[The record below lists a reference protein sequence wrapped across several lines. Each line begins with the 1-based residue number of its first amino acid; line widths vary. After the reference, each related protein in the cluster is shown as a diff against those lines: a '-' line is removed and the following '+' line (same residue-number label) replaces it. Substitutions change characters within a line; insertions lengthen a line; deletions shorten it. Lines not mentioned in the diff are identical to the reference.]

1 MLSSSNPGDEQRPSK
16 LSMHGAQDAL
26 LRESYNSTV
35 TALKAEIKESKE
47 ARLHLQDQ
55 LQICQSRLSAAK
67 KNFNHQRDGYEA
79 RLAEETLDK
88 KHLAEKS
95 LKEANTRRAE
105 CAALQEEK
113 EALQSKLRTLQ
124 AAHSSIHTVHAQEL
138 SVVREET
145 GRLQVRSETLEAEV
159 AQLKTKNGT
168 MQQRIKELE
177 EEVQNAKDE
186 NDYIVAQSHDFEE
199 DGRLEKEMFAVKL
212 KRLRDNRLSA
222 VEWMIRTRE
231 GSLLE
236 SAFVRWNVVKTEAR
250 LLFAIW
256 TAEAQKKQADAR
268 GGEVEELTQ
277 ELQKMSQQSN
287 AELEELREQLEQM
300 SQLSS
305 TSRTIDQMSQQTT
318 IDAGSRFL
326 KDSDSIVSAP
336 SMSETASHP
345 RAPLNTPPS
354 TAVSLSASRGF
365 SDVGQREAEPL
376 SGRKPVPPPVQI
388 SLNAQGVAASAPALL
403 GSGAE
408 SARSAAPASQRSFL
422 SSDTIGWQ
430 DNRVQGLEL
439 EEESWS
445 RHGGSEADANNG
457 GRQEGE
463 ERTGKVLSGLARS
476 REGLSMLQRVD
487 RRSASHPRTHSL
499 CAALLTSVM
508 GPPGVVVAVDE
519 RERGAG

>member
-1 MLSSSNPGDEQRPSK
+1 MLSRP
-16 LSMHGAQDAL
+16 
-26 LRESYNSTV
+26 
-35 TALKAEIKESKE
+35 
-47 ARLHLQDQ
+47 
-55 LQICQSRLSAAK
+55 
-67 KNFNHQRDGYEA
+67 
-79 RLAEETLDK
+79 RLACSSLSGLFPAPSHLD
-88 KHLAEKS
+88 
-95 LKEANTRRAE
+95 
-105 CAALQEEK
+105 
-113 EALQSKLRTLQ
+113 
-124 AAHSSIHTVHAQEL
+124 TVL
-138 SVVREET
+138 
-145 GRLQVRSETLEAEV
+145 
-159 AQLKTKNGT
+159 
-168 MQQRIKELE
+168 
-177 EEVQNAKDE
+177 
-186 NDYIVAQSHDFEE
+186 
-199 DGRLEKEMFAVKL
+199 
-212 KRLRDNRLSA
+212 
-222 VEWMIRTRE
+222 
-231 GSLLE
+231 GSLISE
-236 SAFVRWNVVKTEAR
+236 
-250 LLFAIW
+250 LFNACHRQLTQPCGHDR

-445 RHGGSEADANNG
+445 RHGGSEVREAFSPQPRASPH
-457 GRQEGE
+457 
-463 ERTGKVLSGLARS
+463 RTDRTAQIHTVGTRAR
-476 REGLSMLQRVD
+476 
-487 RRSASHPRTHSL
+487 
-499 CAALLTSVM
+499 
-508 GPPGVVVAVDE
+508 E
-519 RERGAG
+519 RERGRALEKERDIRTRVK